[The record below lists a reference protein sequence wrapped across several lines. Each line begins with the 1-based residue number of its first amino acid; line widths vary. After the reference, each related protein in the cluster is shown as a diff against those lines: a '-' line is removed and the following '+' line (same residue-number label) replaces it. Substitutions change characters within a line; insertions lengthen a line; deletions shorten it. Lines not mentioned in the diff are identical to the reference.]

1 MIALWVDNFGKKDSL
16 ITHIL
21 FELCLFRNL
30 AQCTFFCSPSSIF
43 VFRYSSTIV
52 LQTVVAATT
61 MTVGLKKPVLK
72 RVSLLEALDAQ
83 VKNFVN
89 TV

>member
-1 MIALWVDNFGKKDSL
+1 MRRLLQDGDPRISYP
-16 ITHIL
+16 
-21 FELCLFRNL
+21 C
-30 AQCTFFCSPSSIF
+30 SIF

-72 RVSLLEALDAQ
+72 RVSLPEALDAQ